1 MEAVYTH
8 ATTYTTPAGVKVSV
22 GDLIASHRGGFGG
35 GNFQQY
41 VYVGVITDIKRYAPN
56 GRWQIC
62 YELLS
67 DNTGYSRTT
76 WAHTFAKY
84 EYSLQHFKHEGA

>member
-1 MEAVYTH
+1 MEATYIN

-22 GDLIASHRGGFGG
+22 GDLVSIRQG
-35 GNFQQY
+35 Q
-41 VYVGVITDIKRYAPN
+41 YVGVITNIKRYAPN

-67 DNTGYSRTT
+67 DNAGYSRTT
-76 WAHTFAKY
+76 WAHTFAKFD
-84 EYSLQHFKHEGA
+84 YSIRHFKHEGA

>member
-8 ATTYTTPAGVKVSV
+8 AMTYTTPAGVKVSV
-22 GDLIASHRGGFGG
+22 GDLVVSNRGARFP
-35 GNFQQY
+35 
-41 VYVGVITDIKRYAPN
+41 VYVGVITNIKRYGPT

-67 DNTGYSRTT
+67 DNTGYTRTT
-76 WAHTFAKY
+76 WAHTFAKF
-84 EYSLQHFKHEGA
+84 EYSLNHFKHEGA

>member
-1 MEAVYTH
+1 MEATYIN

-22 GDLIASHRGGFGG
+22 GDLVMSHRG
-35 GNFQQY
+35 QC
-41 VYVGVITDIKRYAPN
+41 VGIVTNIKRYAPN

-67 DNTGYSRTT
+67 DNTGYTRTT
-76 WAHTFAKY
+76 WAHTFAKFKHN
-84 EYSLQHFKHEGA
+84 LQHFKHEGA